1 MHVAHEFCLLCCNV
15 QKSPVYKAFSYFA
28 LKIIPDFCETCQ
40 VPFLKEWMRESKL
53 QAVVEKVE
61 EKKAKS
67 VVERQPSARP
77 KHVVLMKKNQVD
89 ESQLLGCIQVSLPK
103 ILRK

>member
-1 MHVAHEFCLLCCNV
+1 MDELQSLLKENKQRFYCCGVHVAHEFCLLCCNV

-53 QAVVEKVE
+53 
-61 EKKAKS
+61 
-67 VVERQPSARP
+67 
-77 KHVVLMKKNQVD
+77 
-89 ESQLLGCIQVSLPK
+89 
-103 ILRK
+103 